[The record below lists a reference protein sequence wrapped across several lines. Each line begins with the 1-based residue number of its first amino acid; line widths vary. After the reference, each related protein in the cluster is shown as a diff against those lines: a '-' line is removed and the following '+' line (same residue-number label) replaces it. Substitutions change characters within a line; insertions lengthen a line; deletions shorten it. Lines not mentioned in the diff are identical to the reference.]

1 MEKRVYLNS
10 NHMYKDLLLLL
21 QHVM

>member
-10 NHMYKDLLLLL
+10 NHMYYCCCN
-21 QHVM
+21 M